1 MGHVHSKRKKERRKR
16 KDVEGTI
23 SSKTDKKHGK
33 HPHQVAAP
41 DSCTMASTEK
51 VSDSSGYH
59 SGEFL
64 LPSVKGK
71 LKDFLSVSNAEKNH
85 NKIDDK
91 VSCNFSDNTEIPVK
105 SSTKYTTQ
113 GKNNNK
119 IDDEVS
125 CHFSDHT
132 VIPVKSSTKNTTQEM
147 YSYKSIN
154 VDDHPAL
161 TKLQNEQNT
170 RLEDMEQRMAKIR
183 TNALQSLERKK
194 FAYLFRAKKDE
205 GQTEK
210 LLQEAREMLARDKLA
225 KAQMINNNNNKGDY
239 KGEIIPV
246 SIVSEPQTK
255 EQKDGYL
262 QMLPFQSLKLSD
274 PFVLLMLPLLLP
286 LFIIVAFIKA
296 FVGASDLKKT
306 VQSKKKSKTE

>member
-1 MGHVHSKRKKERRKR
+1 MGHVHSKRKKERKKR
-16 KDVEGTI
+16 KEVEGTT
-23 SSKTDKKHGK
+23 SSKTDKRHEKHL
-33 HPHQVAAP
+33 HQVAAP
-41 DSCTMASTEK
+41 DNCTMTSTER

-59 SGEFL
+59 SAEFL
-64 LPSVKGK
+64 LPSVKGE
-71 LKDFLSVSNAEKNH
+71 LKDYLGVSNVGKNH
-85 NKIDDK
+85 NKIDDR
-91 VSCNFSDNTEIPVK
+91 VSCNLSDNREIPVK

-113 GKNNNK
+113 GKDNK
-119 IDDEVS
+119 TIDDNVS
-125 CHFSDHT
+125 CDFSDNT
-132 VIPVKSSTKNTTQEM
+132 EIPVKSPTKYTTQEM

-170 RLEDMEQRMAKIR
+170 RLEDMEHRMAKIR
-183 TNALQSLERKK
+183 TRALQSLERKK
-194 FAYLFRAKKDE
+194 FAYLFRAKKEE
-205 GQTEK
+205 GRTEK

-225 KAQMINNNNNKGDY
+225 KAQMINNNNKGDY

-246 SIVSEPQTK
+246 SIVSDPPK
-255 EQKDGYL
+255 KDQKDGYL

-296 FVGASDLKKT
+296 FVGTSDLKKT
-306 VQSKKKSKTE
+306 VQSKKKSKSE